1 LVDAI
6 EFAVGCMGGSRPPV
20 GTDDAAPRLVVHLH
34 RAGNR
39 SVLAS
44 LARPLDP
51 VRIGPEV
58 AQRGLGANEQS
69 RRNRPGGASVRI
81 EGPRVAL
88 I

>member
-44 LARPLDP
+44 LARPL
-51 VRIGPEV
+51 
-58 AQRGLGANEQS
+58 
-69 RRNRPGGASVRI
+69 
-81 EGPRVAL
+81 
-88 I
+88 